1 MIPIYM
7 TMYVLLKRYYSQNIN
22 ICIYIYIYI
31 QRIRDRW
38 DEANEALEENND
50 IGRKKGMSYMHIH

>member
-1 MIPIYM
+1 MH
-7 TMYVLLKRYYSQNIN
+7 L
-22 ICIYIYIYI
+22 YIYIE
-31 QRIRDRW
+31 RIRDRW